1 MQAERNLDNRV
12 EVACP
17 IYDHKFKKIVMDTFN
32 LSFEDNVKGRQIT
45 AESSL
50 EYKRNNKK
58 PNRSQFTTYEY
69 FKKLNEQENED

>member
-1 MQAERNLDNRV
+1 MMERNLDNRV

-50 EYKRNNKK
+50 EYKRNNKNQTALSLRHTNILK
-58 PNRSQFTTYEY
+58 N
-69 FKKLNEQENED
+69 